1 MKEYDLI
8 VLGGG
13 SGGIATANRAAMH
26 GAKVAVIEGRDLGG
40 TCVNRGCVP
49 KKIGWYGARVSE
61 AIHKY
66 APNYGFDVTM
76 EGFDYTTFLEARDG
90 YVSRSRA
97 SYDRQFE
104 KNGIEVYSDFGRF
117 MGPKTIEVGQET
129 LQGKYVMIATGGKPS
144 RLDVPGSDL
153 LDNSDDFF
161 EWQDL
166 PESVAF
172 IGAGY
177 IAVELSQMMAAFG
190 VESHLVVRHD
200 RPLRH
205 FDHML
210 SDLLMEEMVKEGV
223 HLHTHTNFD
232 AYERTQDGKIACYQD
247 GQLVLTVDR
256 VVQAIGRT
264 PNTDQL
270 GLEHTG
276 VELDDKGHIIV
287 NEGHETDEPGVYAV
301 GDVIDRIDL
310 TPVAIRAGRRVAEY
324 LFNDASDSEIDY
336 TNVPSVI
343 FSHPAIGT
351 IGLSEEEAI
360 ETYGS
365 DRIKVYKSRFYAM
378 YTSAGGHRQPCD
390 FKLVCLDDQET
401 VIGLHGIGEGVDE
414 MIQGFG
420 VAMKMKATKA
430 DFDSVIAIHPT
441 GAEEFVTMR

>member
-117 MGPKTIEVGQET
+117 IGPKTIEVGQET
-129 LQGKYVMIATGGKPS
+129 LRGKYVMIATGGKPS

-276 VELDDKGHIIV
+276 VELDDKGHIVV

>member
-76 EGFDYTTFLEARDG
+76 EGFDYTIFLEARDG

-117 MGPKTIEVGQET
+117 IGPKTIEVGQET

-223 HLHTHTNFD
+223 QLHTHTNFD

>member
-76 EGFDYTTFLEARDG
+76 EGFDYTIFLEARDG

-117 MGPKTIEVGQET
+117 IGPKTIEVGQET

-223 HLHTHTNFD
+223 QLHTHTNFD

-264 PNTDQL
+264 PNTNQL
-270 GLEHTG
+270 GLEQTG